1 MSFDETLKTI
11 QYNGCLNPF
20 RAGRCLSTHLMRLKE
35 VLGIGL
41 NPFRAGRCLSTH
53 NGIPIWKY
61 YSLNPFRAGRCLS
74 TEIAKELF
82 GEDFKSQSLS
92 SRAMS
97 FDKRKDYGIS
107 SIFYV
112 SIPFEQGDVFRQQSE
127 FYLAPI
133 YKCLNPFRA
142 GRCLSTSNFCKIE

>member
-41 NPFRAGRCLSTH
+41 NPFRAGRCLSTEYEDGSVRD
-53 NGIPIWKY
+53 NFG
-61 YSLNPFRAGRCLS
+61 LNPFRAGRCLS
-74 TEIAKELF
+74 TINLSPKE
-82 GEDFKSQSLS
+82 GNYESQSLS

-97 FDKRKDYGIS
+97 FD
-107 SIFYV
+107 SIKKV
-112 SIPFEQGDVFRQQSE
+112 KS
-127 FYLAPI
+127 
-133 YKCLNPFRA
+133 LN
-142 GRCLSTSNFCKIE
+142 S

>member
-41 NPFRAGRCLSTH
+41 NPFRAGRCLSTEYEDGSVRD
-53 NGIPIWKY
+53 NFG
-61 YSLNPFRAGRCLS
+61 LNPFRAGRCLS
-74 TEIAKELF
+74 TINLSPKE
-82 GEDFKSQSLS
+82 GNYESQSLS

-97 FDKRKDYGIS
+97 FDIKVGTTS
-107 SIFYV
+107 ETTNV
-112 SIPFEQGDVFRQQSE
+112 SIPFEQGDVFRRLQMRQVRWQ
-127 FYLAPI
+127 YLVSI
-133 YKCLNPFRA
+133 PFEQGDVFRRNA
-142 GRCLSTSNFCKIE
+142 ME